1 MKNQIRFP
9 ISVAIVL
16 VLVAVAF
23 AQQIKVDYDHHADF
37 SQFKTYSW
45 AKVETPDTLWDQ
57 RVKDAI
63 DRTLAAKGWTQVPLD
78 GSVSL
83 VAIGTTRE
91 KPTLQTFYNGFGGW
105 RWGGF
110 GEAITYVDN
119 YQVGTL
125 IVDIFDTSSKRL
137 VWRGSA
143 SDVLA
148 SKPEKNEKKLDKAV
162 EKMFDHFP
170 PRG

>member
-1 MKNQIRFP
+1 M
-9 ISVAIVL
+9 VL

-63 DRTLAAKGWTQVPLD
+63 DRTLAAKGWTQVPSD

-83 VAIGTTRE
+83 VAVGTTRE

-110 GEAITYVDN
+110 GEATTYVDN

-125 IVDIFDTSSKRL
+125 IVDMFDTSSKRL

-143 SDVLA
+143 SDSQSYSKLHILVLCGWTRRRTTPA
-148 SKPEKNEKKLDKAV
+148 RCVPWFTADLS
-162 EKMFDHFP
+162 
-170 PRG
+170 R